1 MKITGVITAV
11 LPETSGTSQTG
22 KLWRKKEA
30 IVEYQHGY
38 YPKSIVFQLKGENID
53 KIYLEQG
60 KSYEL
65 EIDFETREWQ
75 GRYFLSASCWKATEK
90 ASVDPS
96 IPVEPAQLPTEYV
109 PQWVA
114 AVLSGAQPKKR
125 QPDEEKASDDLPF

>member
-90 ASVDPS
+90 ASVDPA
-96 IPVEPAQLPTEYV
+96 IPVEPAQQPAAQA
-109 PQWVA
+109 PQGWA
-114 AVLSGAQPKKR
+114 AVFPEAQPKEK
-125 QPDEEKASDDLPF
+125 QPDEVKASDDLPF